1 MNTTYIKRQ
10 LWFLFRNYKYQLF
23 NVFVF
28 NNESDFLAVSR
39 SNYTIEV
46 EIKTSRADF
55 KNDFKKTTGYKNY
68 GKNKHEHLQSDNTYK
83 PNKFCFAVPEGMI
96 TKDEVPDYA
105 GLIYIK
111 KSEFASAY
119 YVKYPKFLHKHN
131 LMQNNRFLKQILNK
145 FYYQNIDLRRVLNAR
160 EWEIKYR
167 QRRIEF
173 T

>member
-1 MNTTYIKRQ
+1 MEKIDTAYIKQ
-10 LWFLFRNYKYQLF
+10 ELWFFFSNYKYQLF

-55 KNDFKKTTGYKNY
+55 KNDFSKTDWG
-68 GKNKHEHLQSDNTYK
+68 GKNKHDKLQSDKITFK

-105 GLIYIK
+105 GLIYIAK
-111 KSEFASAY
+111 TKDAY
-119 YVKYPKFLHKHN
+119 YIKHPKFLHKSN
-131 LMQNNRFLKQILNK
+131 LLQDKRFLKQILNK
-145 FYYQNIDLRRVLNAR
+145 FYYQNMDLRRTLNAR

-167 QRRIEF
+167 QHRIEF
-173 T
+173 L